1 MKVPVITLFAFS
13 AMWAADDERLARAL
27 KAQADFDRVELAP
40 LPKLRDAAT
49 CVQSQASVLPVS
61 SREELPLIHFR
72 KGYCALAS
80 GALTGNRTDFT
91 DAAGEFDQAIES
103 WPARYSKNTKAVPE
117 PVSAGLRVLSAVA
130 TLKAGG
136 ISEAQETEA
145 YNEIARAAQ
154 THACPASLM
163 PVAFCDSIVNVGRRW
178 VAWIALQDG
187 RTEEAGRILA
197 GLQGTALGAW
207 TAGREAFRDRK
218 FEEAAAHYK
227 SAVEIWEKA
236 ARDEERP
243 LLDRLSPQPDLAE
256 AHADLGGA
264 QLLAGDTTAAIS
276 TLNTA
281 VREAPDNARPL
292 YLRARAKELAGDR
305 EAALADYN
313 LASRTAFAGAKDL
326 ASGEAH
332 LYRGILLYRR
342 RDYSRAEN
350 EFASALNFEIPP
362 RLRGDASAWR
372 HLSAVAE
379 GDCEASR
386 PMLERA
392 LADVSPYFPKEEA
405 RTTMAACATEMS
417 AGRQGP
423 EARR

>member
-1 MKVPVITLFAFS
+1 MKVFILTLSVFS

-27 KAQADFDRVELAP
+27 KAQTDFDRVELAP
-40 LPKLRDAAT
+40 LPRLRDAAT
-49 CVQSQASVLPVS
+49 CVQSQASVLPVT

-91 DAAGEFDQAIES
+91 DAAGEFDRAIES
-103 WPARYSKNTKAVPE
+103 WPARYSKSSKAVPE
-117 PVSAGLRVLSAVA
+117 PVSSGLRILSAVA
-130 TLKAGG
+130 KLKAGG
-136 ISEAQETEA
+136 LAEPEETDA
-145 YNEIARAAQ
+145 YNEIARASQ

-163 PVAFCDSIVNVGRRW
+163 PVAFCGSIVDVGRRW
-178 VAWIALQDG
+178 EAWIALQNG
-187 RTEEAGRILA
+187 RTEEAGRVLA
-197 GLQGTALGAW
+197 GLQGTGLAAW
-207 TAGREAFRDRK
+207 TNGREAFRDRK
-218 FEEAAAHYK
+218 FEEAAARYK
-227 SAVEIWEKA
+227 AAVETWERA
-236 ARDEERP
+236 ARDEQRP
-243 LLDRLSPQPDLAE
+243 LMDRLSPQPDLAE
-256 AHADLGGA
+256 AHTELGGA
-264 QLLAGDTTAAIS
+264 QLLAGDTAAAIS

-281 VREAPDNARPL
+281 VREAPDSARPL
-292 YLRARAKELAGDR
+292 YLRARAKELAGAK

-342 RDYSRAEN
+342 KDYSRAEN
-350 EFASALNFEIPP
+350 EFASALNFEIPV

-372 HLSAVAE
+372 HLAAVAE

-405 RTTMAACATEMS
+405 RTTMASCATQIS
-417 AGRQGP
+417 AGGP
-423 EARR
+423 GEEARR